1 MKFKLQTNNLVPP
14 KTNIMKHL
22 YLILSLLLFLPTLT
36 KAETNEVTF
45 SASETTDRTSELTL
59 SKKGI
64 TLNLTDGAFNLY
76 SESASAPGY
85 YYRLGSAS
93 SLTISSTV
101 GNITAVIFTVRPTAT
116 YNDIKV
122 NKKSIAYNSTKRQAT
137 WTGNQSTIV
146 FNSSSTNN
154 IISISVTYNRAI
166 TVSESTYATFWC
178 DKAYT
183 MPSALTGYTISDVAN
198 GIEYGETYDGGST
211 VPANTPLL
219 IHGDAGSYAYTT
231 DDDTSLA
238 PTPNMLVCAMG
249 TTVSNSDTHYYKL
262 SYKSSTDKTV
272 GFYWD
277 SEDGHSITVPYG
289 KAYIAVPLASS
300 SGAKG
305 YTLGDLIDD
314 SANGIVYPTIR
325 NNEPESGEV
334 IYDINGVAHPYST
347 TLPKGIYIRKGG
359 RKIIVR

>member
-1 MKFKLQTNNLVPP
+1 
-14 KTNIMKHL
+14 MKHL
-22 YLILSLLLFLPTLT
+22 YLILTLLLLFPMLS
-36 KAETNEVTF
+36 KAETDEVTF
-45 SASETTDRTSELTL
+45 NAEVDRTDELILT
-59 SKKGI
+59 KKDI
-64 TLNLTDGAFNLY
+64 TISATDGDFNIY
-76 SESASAPGY
+76 SNSANAPGY
-85 YYRLGSAS
+85 YYRIGSSARM
-93 SLTISSTV
+93 TISSSA
-101 GNITAVIFTVRPTAT
+101 GNIINVVLT
-116 YNDIKV
+116 YR
-122 NKKSIAYNSTKRQAT
+122 NKGTINGFSCDSAGTFKDNKSTNVT
-137 WTGNQSTIV
+137 WSGSLSSITLR
-146 FNSSSTNN
+146 SSSTNHLS
-154 IISISVTYNRAI
+154 SITVTYERAI
-166 TVSESTYATFWC
+166 IVSESTYATFWC